1 MNTIAMHTLTS
12 KGQVTIP
19 KAFRDKIG
27 LQPGQQASIQLLDDR
42 TIAIR
47 TPLDA
52 EKLRQLVGAPSH
64 NQPLSS
70 KEKMRLQARG
80 L

>member
-1 MNTIAMHTLTS
+1 MTTVHTLTS

-27 LQPGQQASIQLLDDR
+27 LLPGKQASIQLLDDR

-47 TPLDA
+47 TPLSA
-52 EKLRQLVGAPSH
+52 KKLRQLVGAPTH
-64 NQPLSS
+64 GQPLSP
-70 KEKMRLQARG
+70 KEKERLQARG